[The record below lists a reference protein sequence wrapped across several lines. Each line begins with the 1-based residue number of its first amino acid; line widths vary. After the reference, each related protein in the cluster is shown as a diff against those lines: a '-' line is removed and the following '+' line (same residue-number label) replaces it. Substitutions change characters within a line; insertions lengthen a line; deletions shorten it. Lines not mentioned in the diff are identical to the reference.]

1 MKKMIWKF
9 LPVLFVFVFAS
20 SYISGQVS
28 GTKKVGGTE
37 YYIYKVQAGEGLYAI
52 SKRFGVSQADINNI
66 NPQIHNGLRAGEE
79 ILIPATAKQILNSD
93 NQRSESSGSVVTTP
107 VAAKKYEPQAEPQT
121 ESVSFIEHQVQKK
134 QTLFGICKKY
144 GITQDDLQKYNP
156 AIASGLKD
164 GMILKIPVKNN
175 ASSAVKEN
183 EAVKNEVVRNEV
195 VRNEVKAEKDD
206 QKEIRKPKASDV
218 KNEII
223 SITDTNYIVH
233 KVKKKETAYSI
244 SKIYGVTVEDIVSQN
259 PGADEKLK
267 VGSELRFRRKVQE
280 QPQVIA
286 ETPKAVV
293 SSENQTYNT
302 RLRNKVKP
310 NKEPV
315 RIAFL
320 LPFMLDNSKPDASNN
335 KFSDFY
341 AGALIAV
348 NEAKN
353 LGVSFEIFSY
363 DTEKSE
369 EKIVEVLNNNNLRN
383 ADLIIG
389 PAYTNQITY
398 VTDFARENRINTL
411 IPFSSKVLDLSV
423 NPYVFQFNPSEN
435 TQENFIAELLSD
447 KLSDNKVIF
456 LNLPDVNFGDEGN
469 DLANNIKRK
478 LTSANISYKD
488 IDLNGVSD
496 IASQSI
502 LNTSG
507 KKIIFLNT
515 DKFSLAAKYL
525 DAINNLPQASDLI
538 VFTQFSW
545 QLSTRYSFKTCSVSP
560 FRQYVNDAELSEFE
574 VQYSKYF
581 SLTPEQKSPRYD
593 LLGYDLTSYF
603 IAQIYSNGTN
613 FGNNVLKL
621 PVGAGIQSVLK
632 FERNSERNGFMNK
645 QLYLHV
651 SE

>member
-93 NQRSESSGSVVTTP
+93 NQRTESSGSVVTTP

-164 GMILKIPVKNN
+164 GMVLKIPVKNT

-183 EAVKNEVVRNEV
+183 EAVKNEV

-581 SLTPEQKSPRYD
+581 SLTPGQKSPRYD

-613 FGNNVLKL
+613 FGNNELKL

>member
-93 NQRSESSGSVVTTP
+93 NQRTESSGSVVTTP

-183 EAVKNEVVRNEV
+183 EAVKNEV

-581 SLTPEQKSPRYD
+581 SLTPGQKSPRYD

-613 FGNNVLKL
+613 FGNNELKL